1 MSKQRVKPHF
11 WAIRGKKDEFPVIF
25 YGIEPPY
32 IDSDGSATGVGRA
45 CTFFGGMQASPLPNK
60 VKVGSPAIKVYIR
73 FEKQD

>member
-25 YGIEPPY
+25 YGVDPPY
-32 IDSDGSATGVGRA
+32 ISEDGHGTGVGRN
-45 CTFFGGMQASPLPNK
+45 CGFFGGMQDSPLPNK
-60 VKVGSPAIKVYIR
+60 VKVGAPAIKVYIR